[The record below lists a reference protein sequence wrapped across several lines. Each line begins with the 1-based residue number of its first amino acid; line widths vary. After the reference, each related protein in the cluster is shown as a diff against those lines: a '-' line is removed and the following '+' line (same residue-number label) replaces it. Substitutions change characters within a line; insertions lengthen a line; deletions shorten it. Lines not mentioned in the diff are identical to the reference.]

1 MTQSA
6 AMKWLRNF
14 PAVCLPATLLLLI
27 SSLPAAAQEAPSFDD
42 STTVV
47 VVEVPVNVHL
57 DGKTVRGLTRGDFEV
72 LEGRQPRELVGFEV
86 VDLAMETGRST
97 AQESRPRIPI
107 AARRHFLLFFDLTA
121 GGLQG
126 LQGARDLVDSGLH
139 PQDLV
144 GVGVYGR
151 AGAGLLLGFTP
162 DHGQVLAVL
171 DRLGSDFDTSDGKDS
186 EKDPTLLARRDPLRL
201 MPDTRAIDIA
211 REALE
216 MDTGGRGSGAEVYF
230 EMNRSNISQGRSRAR
245 AEVGRFSE
253 ALSTLADATAR
264 IDGRKFLVL
273 FSAGFDDDVFFEEET
288 LTRRSLLDSRQ
299 GSTALRDL
307 QRMTDRFVK
316 AGWTIQSVDS
326 AGLQE
331 GRNLSGGTSLAL
343 LANETGGETYRSFNH
358 LSGAM
363 DQMLDKTS
371 VTYLLAFRADNVSMD
386 GAFHKIKVRLPNG
399 PRGARLIHRPGYH
412 APKPFDSEDEGADAT
427 ADRFSVAE
435 MLLSGE
441 NSGSFSVDFLPVS
454 FRQKD
459 ATRTFTWIHATGL
472 EALPSDQPFNLELF
486 AYVLDAS
493 QRVLDFSVRS
503 FTLDP
508 TKAGPRLVGGGLQ
521 ALMDFDLPAG
531 THDLRL
537 LVREPQSGRH
547 ALIRAPFEVPS
558 LEETAPALL
567 PPLLL
572 DDELKG
578 VVVRPQADDG
588 TSDDYPFIAGES
600 EQFVPGVHPAL
611 APGKP
616 VRVCLMGYHLTRA
629 DLTLNIEVYDVT
641 DLPAGERIDQ
651 QRVELVGRS
660 ETRADGLDRLYF
672 NLNTAGLAS
681 GNYELRA
688 SIANSGDGS
697 SQVVASPFRIGG

>member
-1 MTQSA
+1 MPRMRA
-6 AMKWLRNF
+6 GLG
-14 PAVCLPATLLLLI
+14 LLLLI
-27 SSLPAAAQEAPSFDD
+27 SSFQVSAQEAPSFDD
-42 STTVV
+42 STTVL

-57 DGKTVRGLTRGDFEV
+57 DGKTVRGLSRDDFEIV
-72 LEGRQPRELVGFEV
+72 EGRQKRELVGFEV
-86 VDLAMETGRST
+86 VDLTLETGSAK
-97 AQESRPRIPI
+97 AQEASPRIPI

-151 AGAGLLLGFTP
+151 AGAGMLLGFTA
-162 DHGQVLAVL
+162 DHGQVLSVL
-171 DRLGSDFDTSDGKDS
+171 DRLGSDFTPDDQDS
-186 EKDPTLLARRDPLRL
+186 GQDPTLLARRDPLRL

-216 MDTGGRGSGAEVYF
+216 MDTGGRGSAAEVFF
-230 EMNRSNISQGRSRAR
+230 EMNRSNVNQGRSRAR

-253 ALSTLADATAR
+253 ALSKLADATAR

-307 QRMTDRFVK
+307 QRMTDRFVR

-343 LANETGGETYRSFNH
+343 LANETGGETYRSFNR

-371 VTYLLAFRADNVSMD
+371 VTYLLAFRADNVAMD

-412 APKPFDSEDEGADAT
+412 APKPFDSYEGADTT

-441 NSGSFSVDFLPVS
+441 NSGSFEVDLLPVT
-454 FRQKD
+454 FRRGST
-459 ATRTFTWIHATGL
+459 ARTFTWLDVKGL
-472 EALPSDQPFNLELF
+472 EVLPNDKPFKVEIF
-486 AYVLDAS
+486 AYVLDQS
-493 QRVLDFSVRS
+493 QRVLDFSVRTFS
-503 FTLDP
+503 LDP
-508 TKAGPRLVGGGLQ
+508 TKVGQRLSAGGLQ
-521 ALMDFDLPAG
+521 ALMDFELPAG
-531 THDLRL
+531 KHDLRL
-537 LVREPQSGRH
+537 LVREPESGLH
-547 ALIRAPFEVPS
+547 ALLRGDLEVPTLKDS
-558 LEETAPALL
+558 APALL

-578 VVVRPQADDG
+578 VVVRPQTDDG

-600 EQFVPGVHPAL
+600 EAFVPGINPAL
-611 APGKP
+611 SPAKP

-629 DLTLNIEVYDVT
+629 DLTLNIEVYDIT
-641 DLPAGERIDQ
+641 DHAAGERIDQ

-660 ETRADGLDRLYF
+660 ETQANGLDRLYF
-672 NLNTAGLAS
+672 NLNTAGLA
-681 GNYELRA
+681 GGDYELRA
-688 SIANSGDGS
+688 SIASSTVGL